1 MKKMRHGVSGR
12 KFNRPTNQRLALY
25 RNQVTDLLKYE
36 AITTTEPKAKEI
48 RIFAERMITLGK
60 KGSLEARRRALA
72 FIYSEDV
79 VNKVFSEIAARYATR
94 HGGYTRVI
102 KLGLRVGD
110 GAPMAKLELVKQE

>member
-1 MKKMRHGVSGR
+1 MRHGVSGR

-36 AITTTEPKAKEI
+36 TITTTEPKAKEI

-79 VNKVFSEIAARYATR
+79 VNKVFSEIAPRYATR

-102 KLGLRVGD
+102 KLGTRVGD
-110 GAPMAKLELVKQE
+110 SAPMAKLELVKQE